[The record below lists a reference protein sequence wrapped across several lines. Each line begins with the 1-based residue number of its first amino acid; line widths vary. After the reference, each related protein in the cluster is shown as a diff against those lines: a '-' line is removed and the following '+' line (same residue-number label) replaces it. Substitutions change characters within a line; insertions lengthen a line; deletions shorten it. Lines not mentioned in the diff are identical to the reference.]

1 MILPLMVCCILLPT
15 AFPATAQDVAL
26 RSDAL
31 YWLTTTPNLGVTLS
45 FGDRWESSFAVGYN
59 PFKFPS
65 WTNERGVDQ
74 NPKLMHWLL
83 AAEAGYRFGRLARGE
98 ANALCRRR
106 HLIAADLFGG
116 EYNAGAIRFIP
127 ALKLHRYDGW
137 AVGAG
142 LRYGYRIPLGK
153 RWAFEPSAGVAYL
166 HLGYDKYWNG
176 RCGRL
181 IKSGRRNCLI
191 PQISLTFLY
200 TIPKSTRR
208 NKGADAVYDAPADIP
223 ISPAPQERRGE
234 PGDSVREQKRVSEP
248 GECSQSLCG
257 ERSECIAFAESVES
271 AENATRRESFSV
283 TFPVDKAELSAYFA
297 SNKVELSRL
306 DSLITSLS
314 PEEIASVRIKG
325 FASPEY
331 KSLHNRN
338 LSSRRA
344 QSAVEYLAL
353 RFGLHAD
360 CEVCGEDWDGLE
372 SLLAESSLP
381 AEEKSEVRRILQ
393 SPDKEEVKRRLQGL
407 RGGAPLRRLC
417 REIYPQ
423 LRRAQIEIVYI
434 IK

>member
-45 FGDRWESSFAVGYN
+45 FGDRWESSLGFGYN

-65 WTNERGVDQ
+65 WTNERGVEQ

-83 AAEAGYRFGRLARGE
+83 AAEAGYRFGRPARGE

-127 ALKLHRYDGW
+127 SMKLHRYDGW

-142 LRYGYRIPLGK
+142 LRYGYRIPIGE
-153 RWAFEPSAGVAYL
+153 RWAFEPSAGVSYL
-166 HLGYDKYWNG
+166 HLRYDKYWNG

-200 TIPKSTRR
+200 SIHRSAPKCLGRQPDEVASAYY
-208 NKGADAVYDAPADIP
+208 ADQQSSSQSSSPTADSQPATQSADPQSAKLPAADPQP
-223 ISPAPQERRGE
+223 ITDS
-234 PGDSVREQKRVSEP
+234 DSVTAPVCDTVSFT
-248 GECSQSLCG
+248 LY
-257 ERSECIAFAESVES
+257 
-271 AENATRRESFSV
+271 
-283 TFPVDKAELSAYFA
+283 FPVDKAELQPAFS
-297 SNKVELSRL
+297 SNADELSRL

-314 PEEIASVRIKG
+314 PEEIASVSIKG

-344 QSAVEYLAL
+344 QSGAEYLAL

-360 CEVCGEDWDGLE
+360 CEVCGEDWNGLE

-417 REIYPQ
+417 REIYPR
-423 LRRAQIEIVYI
+423 LRRAQIEIVCI